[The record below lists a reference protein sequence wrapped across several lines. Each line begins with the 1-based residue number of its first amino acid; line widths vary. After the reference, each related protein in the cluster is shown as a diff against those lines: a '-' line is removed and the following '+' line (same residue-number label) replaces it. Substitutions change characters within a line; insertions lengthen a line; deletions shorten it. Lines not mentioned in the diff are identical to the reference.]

1 MLRFTLLF
9 LVFSI
14 KAFSLLLSE
23 PIQLAENAIVIDEST
38 LIAKPKSPS
47 ESKSKTQ
54 TQSQTKSQAKPK
66 SLTKPQTQPVAKSNT
81 AKKAQPKALK
91 MNEGLTFSDES
102 PQIPPL
108 SEEETNSPVKVPPPV
123 SSAPPQSL
131 NPKKQKIRPP
141 LVLDESSGREEPK
154 NPMEVAPTANS
165 SNTGHSTVSKSKFK
179 DRKAIT
185 IDYNTWYE
193 TIKILNSSTS
203 AYSDTKSHYF
213 GVGIYYDHTI
223 YEEKY
228 GYAFSLGAIS
238 GNAQSGIVNT
248 GEYYER
254 RISWLGYRVGGRF
267 FVRANTRIDIGPS
280 ILVQFKDTKWPEE
293 ATFKVMPQIN
303 PQYFFFLDTR
313 WRISY
318 PLELV
323 QSFGFHTRQYS
334 MIWRLGFNYTL
345 N

>member
-1 MLRFTLLF
+1 M
-9 LVFSI
+9 
-14 KAFSLLLSE
+14 LLSE
-23 PIQLAENAIVIDEST
+23 PIQLAENALVIDEST
-38 LIAKPKSPS
+38 LVAKPKSPS
-47 ESKSKTQ
+47 ESKSKP
-54 TQSQTKSQAKPK
+54 KSQAKPQA
-66 SLTKPQTQPVAKSNT
+66 KPQVKPNNLSKPQAQLVEKSNT
-81 AKKAQPKALK
+81 AKKNQTKTPKLI
-91 MNEGLTFSDES
+91 EGLKFSDET

-108 SEEETNSPVKVPPPV
+108 SEEEINSPAIVPPTVP
-123 SSAPPQSL
+123 SPPQQVS

-141 LVLDESSGREEPK
+141 LKLDESSGREEPK
-154 NPMEVAPTANS
+154 NPMDIDPTTNSSSAEQATANK
-165 SNTGHSTVSKSKFK
+165 TKFK
-179 DRKAIT
+179 NRKAVT

-203 AYSDTKSHYF
+203 AYSDMKSHYF
-213 GVGIYYDHTI
+213 GIGIYYDHTV
-223 YEEKY
+223 YEEKF

-254 RISWLGYRVGGRF
+254 RISWLGYRAGGRF

-280 ILVQFKDTKWPEE
+280 VLVQFKDTKWPEE

-313 WRISY
+313 WRINY

>member
-1 MLRFTLLF
+1 M
-9 LVFSI
+9 
-14 KAFSLLLSE
+14 LLSE

-38 LIAKPKSPS
+38 LVAKPKSPS

-54 TQSQTKSQAKPK
+54 TKPQAKPK
-66 SLTKPQTQPVAKSNT
+66 NLSKPQTQPIEKSNT
-81 AKKAQPKALK
+81 AKKAQPRSQK
-91 MNEGLTFSDES
+91 MNEGLTFSDET

-108 SEEETNSPVKVPPPV
+108 SEEETNSPVIVPPTIP
-123 SSAPPQSL
+123 SPPQQVS

-141 LVLDESSGREEPK
+141 LKLDESSGREEPK
-154 NPMEVAPTANS
+154 NPMDVDPTANS
-165 SNTGHSTVSKSKFK
+165 SNTEQATANKTKFK
-179 DRKAIT
+179 NRKAIT

-213 GVGIYYDHTI
+213 GIGISYDHTV

-254 RISWLGYRVGGRF
+254 RIAWLGYRAGGRF

-334 MIWRLGFNYTL
+334 MIWKLGFNYTL